1 MDDSKKKNIKLG
13 LFVILGLLLFVAAI
27 FFIGARQNLFGSNI
41 EVTATFKN
49 VEGLQVGSQVRFSG
63 INIGTVESVTLKNDS
78 AVQTTLLLEQR
89 ASQFIKEDAV
99 AAIST
104 AGLMGNKI
112 ITISSGSQT
121 AASISDGDQLETTS
135 PASVE
140 DIMANL
146 KETSNSAM
154 QIASNIERISTRI
167 EEGKGVIGN
176 LVADTTNAE
185 QVESMINS
193 FEMATGNVQSIL
205 QDIDALAERTR
216 NGEGALGKLM
226 ADQETA
232 EKVEMI
238 IDSLAKTGS
247 ISTDVAQ
254 NILEFS
260 EKLSSDRGA
269 LDKVLTDTAFANDI
283 NETVNSV
290 KQTSESIDQTTE
302 RINDSWILNIFGGG
316 KDRDKIEEENKSD
329 TSSVEE

>member
-13 LFVILGLLLFVAAI
+13 LFVFLGLLIFVAAI

-63 INIGTVESVTLKNDS
+63 INIGTVESVTLKSDS
-78 AVQTTLLLEQR
+78 TVQTKLLLEER
-89 ASQFIKEDAV
+89 ASQFIKEDAI
-99 AAIST
+99 AGIST

-112 ITISSGSQT
+112 VTISPGSQN
-121 AASISDGDQLETTS
+121 AASINDGDQLETAS
-135 PASVE
+135 PASME
-140 DIMANL
+140 DLIANL
-146 KETSNSAM
+146 QETSRSAM
-154 QIASNIERISTRI
+154 EIASNIERISTRI

-176 LVADTTNAE
+176 LVADTTNSE

-205 QDIDALAERTR
+205 QDIDALAARTR
-216 NGEGALGKLM
+216 NGEGVLGKLM
-226 ADQETA
+226 ADQEMA

-260 EKLSSDRGA
+260 QKLSSDKGA
-269 LDKVLTDTAFANDI
+269 LDKVLTDTAFATDI

-290 KQTSESIDQTTE
+290 KQTSESIDRTTD

-316 KDRDKIEEENKSD
+316 KDRDKSEEKNESD
-329 TSSVEE
+329 TTKVEE

>member
-13 LFVILGLLLFVAAI
+13 LFVFLGLLLFVAAI

-41 EVTATFKN
+41 EVTATFRN

-63 INIGTVESVTLKNDS
+63 INIGTVESVTLQSDS
-78 AVQTTLLLEQR
+78 AVQTKLLLEQR

-99 AAIST
+99 ASIST

-112 ITISSGSQT
+112 ITISSGSQS
-121 AASISDGDQLETTS
+121 AGSISDGDQLETAS

-154 QIASNIERISTRI
+154 TIASNIEEISTRI

-205 QDIDALAERTR
+205 EDIDVLAERTR
-216 NGEGALGKLM
+216 NGQGALGKLM

-232 EKVEMI
+232 RKVEMI
-238 IDSLAKTGS
+238 IDSLAKTGA
-247 ISTDVAQ
+247 ISTGVAQ

-260 EKLSSDRGA
+260 EKLSNDEGA
-269 LDKVLTDTAFANDI
+269 LDKVLTDTAFASDI

-290 KQTSESIDQTTE
+290 KQTSESIDQTTD
-302 RINDSWILNIFGGG
+302 RINDSWILNLFGGG
-316 KDRDKIEEENKSD
+316 KDRDKSEEKNESD
-329 TSSVEE
+329 TTRVEE